1 MAAAEEGA
9 ALADTDKYHP
19 SANFVEGFA
28 HFLIPVFILGKGGI
42 YVKKKF
48 TFKQVAVFLI
58 VFILVITTTLG
69 ILALQQQKLNHTTSA
84 KGNTGSTYISIL
96 DNFTVE
102 KTKEDVTNSD
112 FVKILMKNAILFIL
126 PLVIF
131 AICIY
136 AVVKIK
142 VLRFSGIPVRDNVVL
157 IE

>member
-1 MAAAEEGA
+1 M
-9 ALADTDKYHP
+9 
-19 SANFVEGFA
+19 
-28 HFLIPVFILGKGGI
+28 
-42 YVKKKF
+42 KKKF